1 MAGHETTR
9 SKNYVY
15 VPTRLNEA
23 YMKVHKTL
31 EKGFYTPLQTI
42 IMTSEA
48 LKDAGLFVEKPPTFD
63 IAPLID
69 PANNRINN
77 GESFSVEDARSLS
90 RQTVAALARAG
101 VLDME
106 ACMSLVE

>member
-48 LKDAGLFVEKPPTFD
+48 LKDAGLFVEKPPRFD
-63 IAPLID
+63 IAPILD
-69 PANNRINN
+69 SENERIYN
-77 GESFSVEDARSLS
+77 GGSSGVEDNQRIS
-90 RQTVAALARAG
+90 RRMVAELARAG
-101 VLDME
+101 VLDKE
-106 ACMSLVE
+106 AYMSLVE